1 VSDCMFHVEEE
12 GREMSVLEYFKIKF
26 PRHPVNPNLPCVK
39 CGRASEPE
47 SLLLPIDL
55 CKIAP
60 GQTQRQMS
68 GEVQAA
74 MIAETAIDPAR
85 RFKELQSMR
94 QSIERGPDDKGDATA
109 NAFGVHLR
117 SLQKAR
123 ARILPP
129 CKLLY
134 LDRPNGNTTPI
145 RINEKNA
152 SWNLRQGSG
161 GDVAFIKPATVSGSW
176 MVAFFDRIN
185 EQSCQG
191 FISTYSRLARQR
203 GMNLGQPPPLGEW
216 VDGTRAVQRQ
226 RVDAMLEEEAKRRN
240 AEFVLCFVPE
250 NKSENARYLYPAIKR
265 FSAVTSA
272 TTQCVR
278 IGRVN
283 EMATNPQYSAGVLLK
298 TNLKLGGRN
307 VIPAVETGEGAALMQ
322 AMPTVVFGID
332 VNHAAPG
339 SDKPSYTAVV
349 ATMDMYCS
357 DYFTTIGKQD
367 AKKEIL
373 ENFEQAVF
381 ETLTRWEVTNRVA
394 PSRLIIYRD
403 GVAHNQFEKVIS
415 VELQQV
421 RQACKRAGGADYMPQ
436 IVFICVQMR
445 NRCRIAV
452 EEGHRIVQPRAGTVV
467 DRDIVSRD
475 GFDFYMVPH
484 HGLKGTSRP
493 SHYNVL
499 HNDAN
504 LTSDELQRFT
514 FDLCHLY
521 ARATKIVSRPAPVYY
536 AHLAAFQ
543 AAYYS
548 SDYRGVSD
556 NWESASVSS
565 GGGGSVASDD
575 FKGVVDSMRSKLYY
589 V

>member
-1 VSDCMFHVEEE
+1 
-12 GREMSVLEYFKIKF
+12 
-26 PRHPVNPNLPCVK
+26 
-39 CGRASEPE
+39 
-47 SLLLPIDL
+47 
-55 CKIAP
+55 
-60 GQTQRQMS
+60 
-68 GEVQAA
+68 
-74 MIAETAIDPAR
+74 
-85 RFKELQSMR
+85 
-94 QSIERGPDDKGDATA
+94 
-109 NAFGVHLR
+109 
-117 SLQKAR
+117 
-123 ARILPP
+123 
-129 CKLLY
+129 
-134 LDRPNGNTTPI
+134 
-145 RINEKNA
+145 
-152 SWNLRQGSG
+152 
-161 GDVAFIKPATVSGSW
+161 
-176 MVAFFDRIN
+176 
-185 EQSCQG
+185 
-191 FISTYSRLARQR
+191 
-203 GMNLGQPPPLGEW
+203 
-216 VDGTRAVQRQ
+216 
-226 RVDAMLEEEAKRRN
+226 MLEEEAKRRN

-373 ENFEQAVF
+373 ENFEQAVS

-543 AAYYS
+543 VAQPALPLAALSFGPPPDPRPELQRKSAAGGKTRRLRVARTQAAYYS